1 MEKTNAIKDL
11 IIKLLFNDK
20 KELITEVTI
29 KKEVSCYNV
38 NIQRVV
44 LDINRSGLYPF
55 ISSYVNGYGVLTLVV
70 QTNYKLKYFLSF
82 YFFIAEIIYI
92 FDKENEVNF

>member
-1 MEKTNAIKDL
+1 MEKTKAIKDL

-38 NIQRVV
+38 NIERVV

-55 ISSYVNGYGVLTLVV
+55 ISSYKNGYGVLTLVV
-70 QTNYKLKYFLSF
+70 
-82 YFFIAEIIYI
+82 
-92 FDKENEVNF
+92 

>member
-1 MEKTNAIKDL
+1 MQEAIKNV

-38 NIQRVV
+38 NIERVV
-44 LDINRSGLYPF
+44 LDINRCG
-55 ISSYVNGYGVLTLVV
+55 
-70 QTNYKLKYFLSF
+70 
-82 YFFIAEIIYI
+82 
-92 FDKENEVNF
+92 